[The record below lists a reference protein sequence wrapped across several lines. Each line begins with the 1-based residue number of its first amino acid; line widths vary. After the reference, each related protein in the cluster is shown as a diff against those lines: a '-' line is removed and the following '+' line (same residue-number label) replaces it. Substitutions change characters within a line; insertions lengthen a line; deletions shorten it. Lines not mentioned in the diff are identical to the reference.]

1 MASFICMRANQ
12 DGGVKVDTVNVL
24 RVLLVDDY
32 QMVTEA
38 LTSRLSAAP
47 DLWVVGC
54 ARTDDARLPEMTRWL
69 RPDVIL
75 IDIEPLGFAATDV
88 LQRLG
93 EAWPA
98 AHVVVVSA
106 DFDPAH
112 AVDAARAGVA
122 SWVSKRQAA
131 HELEAVIRGVCQGQS
146 WYPPELLGEVLRQL
160 REDVRRAKDDE
171 DPLAILSPRE
181 RDVLASMAE
190 GKRDRQVAEELMIST
205 DTVRTH
211 TRNIFYKLDVHT
223 RLEAVSV
230 AREAGLRLSGPAA
243 AQSGADG
250 PKAVPARPDRSQRK

>member
-1 MASFICMRANQ
+1 MRAKS
-12 DGGVKVDTVNVL
+12 DRRVKVDRVDVM

-54 ARTDDARLPEMTRWL
+54 SRTDDVRLPEVTRWL
-69 RPDVIL
+69 RPDVVL
-75 IDIEPLGFAATDV
+75 IDIEPLGFAAPEV
-88 LQRLG
+88 LQRLH

-98 AHVVVVSA
+98 ARMVVVTA
-106 DFDPAH
+106 DSDAAH
-112 AVDAARAGVA
+112 AVDAARAGVDA
-122 SWVSKRQAA
+122 WVSKRQGA

-160 REDVRRAKDDE
+160 REDVQRAREND
-171 DPLAILSPRE
+171 DPLAMLSPRE

-190 GKRDRQVAEELMIST
+190 GKRDRQVAEALMIST

-211 TRNIFYKLDVHT
+211 TRNIFSKLDVHS

-230 AREAGLRLSGPAA
+230 ARDAGLRLPQRAA
-243 AQSGADG
+243 AADSERRS
-250 PKAVPARPDRSQRK
+250 VPAPPGRSERK

>member
-1 MASFICMRANQ
+1 
-12 DGGVKVDTVNVL
+12 
-24 RVLLVDDY
+24 
-32 QMVTEA
+32 
-38 LTSRLSAAP
+38 
-47 DLWVVGC
+47 
-54 ARTDDARLPEMTRWL
+54 
-69 RPDVIL
+69 
-75 IDIEPLGFAATDV
+75 
-88 LQRLG
+88 
-93 EAWPA
+93 
-98 AHVVVVSA
+98 VVVVSA
-106 DFDPAH
+106 DLDPAH

-146 WYPPELLGEVLRQL
+146 WYQPDLLGEVLRQL
-160 REDVRRAKDDE
+160 REDVRRARDDE

-211 TRNIFYKLDVHT
+211 TRNIFGKLDVHT

-243 AQSGADG
+243 AGADGAAGATGADG
-250 PKAVPARPDRSQRK
+250 PKAAPARPDRSQRK